1 LSVYSNIIKKEN
13 KRMANK
19 VKMSITR
26 ALAQVK
32 LIESKLGRAF
42 AGFDVEINGKLKY
55 FPNFTTEQF
64 EKEALVEVTSFED
77 LFNNRLKIKSAI
89 ARANIDTKIS
99 LLDTEYS
106 IIELIDLKNSSQYKK
121 NVYTN
126 LINNYNKCKSDV
138 VNQDVKIENEVSKQ
152 VEVANSNKTQ
162 VSKDLTTTLTE
173 TYKTLWGGKI
183 VGLDINKISK
193 EKEDLDKLVAEIDM
207 ILSEINS
214 KTEIE
219 VDI

>member
-1 LSVYSNIIKKEN
+1 
-13 KRMANK
+13 MANK

-42 AGFDVEINGKLKY
+42 AGFDVEVNGKLKG

-64 EKEALVEVTSFED
+64 EKEAQVEVNSFED
-77 LFNNRLKIKSAI
+77 LFKNRLKIKSAI

-99 LLDTEYS
+99 LFGTEYS

-183 VGLDINKISK
+183 IGLDINKISK

-219 VDI
+219 VEL

>member
-1 LSVYSNIIKKEN
+1 
-13 KRMANK
+13 MANK

-77 LFNNRLKIKSAI
+77 LFKNRLKIKSAI

-99 LLDTEYS
+99 LFDKEYS

-193 EKEDLDKLVAEIDM
+193 EKDDLDKLVAEIDM

-219 VDI
+219 VEI

>member
-1 LSVYSNIIKKEN
+1 
-13 KRMANK
+13 MANK

-64 EKEALVEVTSFED
+64 EKEALVEVNSFED
-77 LFNNRLKIKSAI
+77 LFKNRLKIKSAI

-99 LLDTEYS
+99 LLGTEYS

-193 EKEDLDKLVAEIDM
+193 EKDDLDKLVAEIDM

>member
-1 LSVYSNIIKKEN
+1 
-13 KRMANK
+13 MANK

-64 EKEALVEVTSFED
+64 EKEALVEVNSFED
-77 LFNNRLKIKSAI
+77 LFKNRLKIKSAI

-99 LLDTEYS
+99 LFGTEYS

-126 LINNYNKCKSDV
+126 LINNYNKCKSEV

-183 VGLDINKISK
+183 IGLDINKISK
-193 EKEDLDKLVAEIDM
+193 EKDDLDKLVAEIDM

-219 VDI
+219 VEL

>member
-1 LSVYSNIIKKEN
+1 
-13 KRMANK
+13 MANK

-64 EKEALVEVTSFED
+64 EKEALVEVNSFED
-77 LFNNRLKIKSAI
+77 LFKNRLKIKSAI

-193 EKEDLDKLVAEIDM
+193 EKEELDKLVAEIDM

-214 KTEIE
+214 RTEIE
-219 VDI
+219 VEI

>member
-1 LSVYSNIIKKEN
+1 
-13 KRMANK
+13 MANK

-42 AGFDVEINGKLKY
+42 AGFDVEVNGKLKG

-64 EKEALVEVTSFED
+64 EKEALVEVNSFED
-77 LFNNRLKIKSAI
+77 LFKNRLKIKSAI
-89 ARANIDTKIS
+89 ARANIDTKI
-99 LLDTEYS
+99 LLFGTEYS

-183 VGLDINKISK
+183 IGLDINKISK

-207 ILSEINS
+207 VLSEINS

-219 VDI
+219 VEL

>member
-1 LSVYSNIIKKEN
+1 
-13 KRMANK
+13 MANK

-64 EKEALVEVTSFED
+64 EKEALVEVNSFED
-77 LFNNRLKIKSAI
+77 LFKNRLKIKSAI

-99 LLDTEYS
+99 VFGTEYS

-193 EKEDLDKLVAEIDM
+193 EKEELDKLVAEIDM

-219 VDI
+219 VEL

>member
-1 LSVYSNIIKKEN
+1 
-13 KRMANK
+13 MANK

-64 EKEALVEVTSFED
+64 EKEALVEVNSFED
-77 LFNNRLKIKSAI
+77 LFKNRLKIKSAI
-89 ARANIDTKIS
+89 ARANIDTKIP
-99 LLDTEYS
+99 LFGTEYS

-126 LINNYNKCKSDV
+126 LINNYNKCKSEV

-183 VGLDINKISK
+183 IGLDINKISK

-219 VDI
+219 VEL

>member
-1 LSVYSNIIKKEN
+1 
-13 KRMANK
+13 MANK

-64 EKEALVEVTSFED
+64 EKEAMVEVNSFED
-77 LFNNRLKIKSAI
+77 LFKNRLKIKSAI
-89 ARANIDTKIS
+89 ARANIDTKIL

-126 LINNYNKCKSDV
+126 LINNYNKCKSEV

-152 VEVANSNKTQ
+152 VEVAN
-162 VSKDLTTTLTE
+162 
-173 TYKTLWGGKI
+173 
-183 VGLDINKISK
+183 
-193 EKEDLDKLVAEIDM
+193 
-207 ILSEINS
+207 
-214 KTEIE
+214 
-219 VDI
+219 

>member
-1 LSVYSNIIKKEN
+1 
-13 KRMANK
+13 MANK

-32 LIESKLGRAF
+32 LIESKLGRTF
-42 AGFDVEINGKLKY
+42 AGFDVEVNGKLKG

-64 EKEALVEVTSFED
+64 EKEAQVEVNSFED
-77 LFNNRLKIKSAI
+77 LFKNRLKIKSAI

-99 LLDTEYS
+99 LFGTEYS

-138 VNQDVKIENEVSKQ
+138 INQDVKIENEVSKQ

-193 EKEDLDKLVAEIDM
+193 EKEELDKLVAEIDM

-219 VDI
+219 VEL

>member
-1 LSVYSNIIKKEN
+1 
-13 KRMANK
+13 MANK

-64 EKEALVEVTSFED
+64 EKEAMVEVNSFED
-77 LFNNRLKIKSAI
+77 LFKNRLKIKSAI

-99 LLDTEYS
+99 LFGTEYS

-126 LINNYNKCKSDV
+126 LINNYTKCKSDV

-183 VGLDINKISK
+183 IGLDINKISK

-219 VDI
+219 VEL

>member
-1 LSVYSNIIKKEN
+1 
-13 KRMANK
+13 MANK

-89 ARANIDTKIS
+89 ARANIETKIS
-99 LLDTEYS
+99 LFGKEYS

-126 LINNYNKCKSDV
+126 LINNYNKCKNDV
-138 VNQDVKIENEVSKQ
+138 VAQDVKIENEVSKQ

-183 VGLDINKISK
+183 IGLDINKISK
-193 EKEDLDKLVAEIDM
+193 EKDDLDKLVAEIDM

-219 VDI
+219 VEI

>member
-1 LSVYSNIIKKEN
+1 
-13 KRMANK
+13 MANK

-64 EKEALVEVTSFED
+64 EKETLVEVNSFED
-77 LFNNRLKIKSAI
+77 LFKNRLKIKSAI

-99 LLDTEYS
+99 LFGTEYS

-183 VGLDINKISK
+183 IGLDINKISK

-207 ILSEINS
+207 VLSEINS

-219 VDI
+219 VEL

>member
-1 LSVYSNIIKKEN
+1 
-13 KRMANK
+13 MANK

-64 EKEALVEVTSFED
+64 EKEALVEVNSFED
-77 LFNNRLKIKSAI
+77 LFKNRLKIKSAI

-99 LLDTEYS
+99 LFGTEYS

-138 VNQDVKIENEVSKQ
+138 VTQDVKIENEVSKQ

-183 VGLDINKISK
+183 IGLDINKISK

-219 VDI
+219 VEL

>member
-1 LSVYSNIIKKEN
+1 
-13 KRMANK
+13 MANK

-32 LIESKLGRAF
+32 LIDSKLGRAF

-64 EKEALVEVTSFED
+64 EKEALVEVNSFED
-77 LFNNRLKIKSAI
+77 LFKNRLKIKSAI

-99 LLDTEYS
+99 LFGTEYS

-183 VGLDINKISK
+183 IGLDINKISK

-219 VDI
+219 VEL

>member
-1 LSVYSNIIKKEN
+1 
-13 KRMANK
+13 MANK

-64 EKEALVEVTSFED
+64 EKEALVEVNSFED
-77 LFNNRLKIKSAI
+77 LFKNRLKIKSAI
-89 ARANIDTKIS
+89 ARANIDTKI
-99 LLDTEYS
+99 LLLGTEYS

-126 LINNYNKCKSDV
+126 LINNYNKCKSDII
-138 VNQDVKIENEVSKQ
+138 NQDVKIENEVSKQ

-183 VGLDINKISK
+183 IGLDINKISK
-193 EKEDLDKLVAEIDM
+193 EKEDLYKLVAEIDM
-207 ILSEINS
+207 VLSEINS

-219 VDI
+219 VEL

>member
-1 LSVYSNIIKKEN
+1 
-13 KRMANK
+13 MANK

-64 EKEALVEVTSFED
+64 EKEALVEVNSFED
-77 LFNNRLKIKSAI
+77 LFKNRLKIKSAI

-126 LINNYNKCKSDV
+126 LINNYTKCNSDV
-138 VNQDVKIENEVSKQ
+138 INQDVKIENEVSKQ

-183 VGLDINKISK
+183 VGLDINKVKK
-193 EKEDLDKLVAEIDM
+193 EKEELDKLVAEIDM

-214 KTEIE
+214 RTEIE
-219 VDI
+219 VEI

>member
-1 LSVYSNIIKKEN
+1 
-13 KRMANK
+13 MANK

-32 LIESKLGRAF
+32 LIESKLGKAF

-64 EKEALVEVTSFED
+64 EKEALVEVNSFED
-77 LFNNRLKIKSAI
+77 LFKNRLKIKSAI

-99 LLDTEYS
+99 LFGTEYS
-106 IIELIDLKNSSQYKK
+106 IIELIDLKNSSQYNK

-183 VGLDINKISK
+183 IGLDINKISK

-219 VDI
+219 VEL

>member
-1 LSVYSNIIKKEN
+1 
-13 KRMANK
+13 MANK

-64 EKEALVEVTSFED
+64 EKEALVEVNSFED
-77 LFNNRLKIKSAI
+77 LFKNRLKIKSAI

-99 LLDTEYS
+99 LFGTEYS

-126 LINNYNKCKSDV
+126 LINNYNKCKSEV

-183 VGLDINKISK
+183 IGLDINKISK

-207 ILSEINS
+207 VLSEINS

-219 VDI
+219 VEL

>member
-1 LSVYSNIIKKEN
+1 
-13 KRMANK
+13 MANK

-64 EKEALVEVTSFED
+64 EKEALVEVNSFED
-77 LFNNRLKIKSAI
+77 LFKNRLKIKSAI
-89 ARANIDTKIS
+89 ARANIETKIS
-99 LLDTEYS
+99 LLGTEYS

-121 NVYTN
+121 NIYTN
-126 LINNYNKCKSDV
+126 LINNYNKCVSDV
-138 VNQDVKIENEVSKQ
+138 TSQDVKIEREVSKQ

-162 VSKDLTTTLTE
+162 VSKDLTATLTE

-183 VGLDINKISK
+183 IGLDINKITK
-193 EKEDLDKLVAEIDM
+193 EKDDLDKLVAEIDM

-214 KTEIE
+214 RTEIE
-219 VDI
+219 VEI

>member
-1 LSVYSNIIKKEN
+1 
-13 KRMANK
+13 MANK

-32 LIESKLGRAF
+32 LIESKLGKAF

-64 EKEALVEVTSFED
+64 EKEALVEVNSFED
-77 LFNNRLKIKSAI
+77 LFKNRLKIKSAI

-99 LLDTEYS
+99 LLGTEYS

-193 EKEDLDKLVAEIDM
+193 EKEELDKLVAEIDM

-219 VDI
+219 VEI

>member
-1 LSVYSNIIKKEN
+1 
-13 KRMANK
+13 MANK
-19 VKMSITR
+19 IKMSITR

-64 EKEALVEVTSFED
+64 EKEALVEVNSFED
-77 LFNNRLKIKSAI
+77 LFKNRLKIKSAI

-99 LLDTEYS
+99 LFGTEYS

-183 VGLDINKISK
+183 IGLDINKISK

-207 ILSEINS
+207 VLSEINS

-219 VDI
+219 VEL

>member
-1 LSVYSNIIKKEN
+1 
-13 KRMANK
+13 MANK

-64 EKEALVEVTSFED
+64 EKEALVEVNSFED
-77 LFNNRLKIKSAI
+77 LFKNRLKIKSAI
-89 ARANIDTKIS
+89 ARANIDTKIP

-193 EKEDLDKLVAEIDM
+193 EKEELDKLVAEIDM

-214 KTEIE
+214 RTEIE
-219 VDI
+219 VEI

>member
-1 LSVYSNIIKKEN
+1 
-13 KRMANK
+13 MANK

-42 AGFDVEINGKLKY
+42 AGFDVEVNGKLKG

-64 EKEALVEVTSFED
+64 EKEALVEVNSFED
-77 LFNNRLKIKSAI
+77 LFKNRLKIKSAI

-99 LLDTEYS
+99 LFGTEYS

-138 VNQDVKIENEVSKQ
+138 VNQEVKIENEVSKQ

-162 VSKDLTTTLTE
+162 VSKDLTTTLME

-183 VGLDINKISK
+183 IGLDINKISK

-219 VDI
+219 VEL

>member
-1 LSVYSNIIKKEN
+1 
-13 KRMANK
+13 MANK

-42 AGFDVEINGKLKY
+42 AGFDVEVNGKLKY

-64 EKEALVEVTSFED
+64 EKEALVEVNSFED
-77 LFNNRLKIKSAI
+77 LFKNRLKIKSAI

-99 LLDTEYS
+99 LFGTEYS

-138 VNQDVKIENEVSKQ
+138 VNQEVKIENEVSKQ

-183 VGLDINKISK
+183 IGLDINKISK

-219 VDI
+219 VEL

>member
-1 LSVYSNIIKKEN
+1 
-13 KRMANK
+13 MANK

-64 EKEALVEVTSFED
+64 EKEALVEVNSFED
-77 LFNNRLKIKSAI
+77 LFKNRLKIKSAI

-99 LLDTEYS
+99 LFDTEYS

-183 VGLDINKISK
+183 IGLDINKISK

-219 VDI
+219 VEL

>member
-1 LSVYSNIIKKEN
+1 
-13 KRMANK
+13 MANK

-32 LIESKLGRAF
+32 LIESTLGRAF

-64 EKEALVEVTSFED
+64 EKEALVEVNSFED
-77 LFNNRLKIKSAI
+77 LFKNRLKIKSAI

-99 LLDTEYS
+99 LFGTEYS

-138 VNQDVKIENEVSKQ
+138 VNQEVKIENEVSKQ

-183 VGLDINKISK
+183 IGLDINKISK

-219 VDI
+219 VEL

>member
-1 LSVYSNIIKKEN
+1 
-13 KRMANK
+13 MANK
-19 VKMSITR
+19 VKLSITR

-64 EKEALVEVTSFED
+64 EKEALVEVNSFED
-77 LFNNRLKIKSAI
+77 LFKNRLKIKSAI

-99 LLDTEYS
+99 LFGTEYS

-183 VGLDINKISK
+183 IGLDINKISK

-207 ILSEINS
+207 VLSEINS

-219 VDI
+219 VEL

>member
-1 LSVYSNIIKKEN
+1 
-13 KRMANK
+13 MANK
-19 VKMSITR
+19 VKISITR

-64 EKEALVEVTSFED
+64 EKEALVEVNSFED
-77 LFNNRLKIKSAI
+77 LFKNGLKIKSAI

-99 LLDTEYS
+99 LFGTEYS

-126 LINNYNKCKSDV
+126 LINNYNKCKSEV

-183 VGLDINKISK
+183 IGLDINKISK

-219 VDI
+219 VEL

>member
-1 LSVYSNIIKKEN
+1 
-13 KRMANK
+13 MANK

-42 AGFDVEINGKLKY
+42 AGFDVEVNGKLKG
-55 FPNFTTEQF
+55 FPNFTAEQF
-64 EKEALVEVTSFED
+64 EKEAQVEVNSFED
-77 LFNNRLKIKSAI
+77 LFKNRLKIKSAI

-99 LLDTEYS
+99 LFGTEYS

-126 LINNYNKCKSDV
+126 LINNYNKCKSEV

-183 VGLDINKISK
+183 IGLDINKISK

-219 VDI
+219 VEL

>member
-1 LSVYSNIIKKEN
+1 
-13 KRMANK
+13 MANK
-19 VKMSITR
+19 IKMSITR

-32 LIESKLGRAF
+32 LIEGKLGRAF

-64 EKEALVEVTSFED
+64 EKEAQVEVNSFED
-77 LFNNRLKIKSAI
+77 LFKNRLKIKSAI

-99 LLDTEYS
+99 LFGTEYS

-183 VGLDINKISK
+183 IGLDINKISK

-219 VDI
+219 VEL

>member
-1 LSVYSNIIKKEN
+1 
-13 KRMANK
+13 MANK

-64 EKEALVEVTSFED
+64 EKEALVEVNSFED
-77 LFNNRLKIKSAI
+77 LFKNRLKIKSAI

-99 LLDTEYS
+99 LFGTEYS

-138 VNQDVKIENEVSKQ
+138 VTQDVKIENEVSKQ

-183 VGLDINKISK
+183 IGLDINKISK

-207 ILSEINS
+207 VLSEINS

-219 VDI
+219 VEL

>member
-1 LSVYSNIIKKEN
+1 
-13 KRMANK
+13 MANK

-64 EKEALVEVTSFED
+64 EKEALVEVNSFED
-77 LFNNRLKIKSAI
+77 LFKNRLKIKSAI

-99 LLDTEYS
+99 LFGTEYS

-207 ILSEINS
+207 ILTEINS

-219 VDI
+219 VEL

>member
-1 LSVYSNIIKKEN
+1 
-13 KRMANK
+13 MANK

-64 EKEALVEVTSFED
+64 EKEALVEVNSFED
-77 LFNNRLKIKSAI
+77 LFKNRLKIKSAI

-99 LLDTEYS
+99 LFGTEYS

-183 VGLDINKISK
+183 IGLDINKISK
-193 EKEDLDKLVAEIDM
+193 EKEDLDRLVAEIDM

-219 VDI
+219 VEL

>member
-1 LSVYSNIIKKEN
+1 
-13 KRMANK
+13 MANK

-32 LIESKLGRAF
+32 LIESKLGKAF
-42 AGFDVEINGKLKY
+42 SGFDVEINGKLKY

-64 EKEALVEVTSFED
+64 EKEALVEVNSFED
-77 LFNNRLKIKSAI
+77 LFKNRLKIKSAI

-193 EKEDLDKLVAEIDM
+193 EKEELDKLVAEIDM

-219 VDI
+219 VEL

>member
-1 LSVYSNIIKKEN
+1 
-13 KRMANK
+13 MANK

-32 LIESKLGRAF
+32 LIESKLGKAL

-77 LFNNRLKIKSAI
+77 LFKNRLKIKSAI

-99 LLDTEYS
+99 LLGTEYS

-193 EKEDLDKLVAEIDM
+193 EKDDLDKLVAEIDM
-207 ILSEINS
+207 ILSEIKS